1 MIFISED
8 YITADGEIY
17 QDTPDENYDFYDKF
31 DEYFE
36 NYLNPDQPYQDEYK
50 NGFEDEGTLSNQTSP
65 EAYLD
70 GVPVYTYGDTLIIE
84 DIELTLLPP
93 QTKKDDNSK
102 FTSVDFSI
110 YNGMS
115 DNTLTIQTSCFEILG
130 LDDTPPIDCSD
141 IFNGKADKVSRKLL
155 FPGESLT
162 GTLRFDDCEF
172 TELDSMLYC
181 NFKIGKRT
189 IEFFVKK

>member
-1 MIFISED
+1 
-8 YITADGEIY
+8 
-17 QDTPDENYDFYDKF
+17 
-31 DEYFE
+31 
-36 NYLNPDQPYQDEYK
+36 
-50 NGFEDEGTLSNQTSP
+50 
-65 EAYLD
+65 
-70 GVPVYTYGDTLIIE
+70 
-84 DIELTLLPP
+84 
-93 QTKKDDNSK
+93 
-102 FTSVDFSI
+102 
-110 YNGMS
+110 MS

-141 IFNGKADKVSRKLL
+141 IFNSKADTVSRKLL